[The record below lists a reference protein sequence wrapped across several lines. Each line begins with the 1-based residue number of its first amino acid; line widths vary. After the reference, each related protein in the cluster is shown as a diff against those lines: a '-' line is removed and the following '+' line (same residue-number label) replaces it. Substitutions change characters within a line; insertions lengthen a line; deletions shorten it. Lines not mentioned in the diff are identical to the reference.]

1 MHTKY
6 KLMIK
11 YLLAAILALAI
22 IGGAIRFESN
32 EHSWQLI
39 INKKE
44 ALYSVTNGAK
54 RIYNQIKKIVSG
66 ADLDDSAL
74 IILEDS

>member
-1 MHTKY
+1 
-6 KLMIK
+6 MIK

-66 ADLDDSAL
+66 ADLADSAL

>member
-1 MHTKY
+1 
-6 KLMIK
+6 MIK
-11 YLLAAILALAI
+11 FFLGAIIALSL

-54 RIYNQIKKIVSG
+54 RIYNQIKKIVSDTDL
-66 ADLDDSAL
+66 AD
-74 IILEDS
+74 